1 LSTSSDLEKV
11 SAGDKKQ
18 QYSFTT
24 ADNKYFDKK
33 YATDAVTVRLNQDT
47 LARTGPWSSPGLTH
61 EIFVAGPILMSDD
74 VPSRWRGE
82 DYVNR
87 EPGSASQCGRG
98 SPLPGQD

>member
-1 LSTSSDLEKV
+1 LEEAGAGLSGIPCSLVLIHRDDHAAQQHILRLSTSSDLEKV

-47 LARTGPWSSPGLTH
+47 LARTGPWSSPR
-61 EIFVAGPILMSDD
+61 A
-74 VPSRWRGE
+74 
-82 DYVNR
+82 N
-87 EPGSASQCGRG
+87 A
-98 SPLPGQD
+98 